1 MISFAYVILNSDMET
16 ILKNKL
22 VDVTYDR
29 ARKFLIYEWHGL
41 VNSDLGIE
49 TFKATIEFIKSN
61 PCFFVLHDASNI
73 RGTFTKMSDFMS
85 KEVAPNFEK
94 HGGLR
99 SAMVLST
106 DVFSIYAI
114 NQYLKVVKTSKAE
127 LKLFKTRDLA
137 VKWLEQKMEVSSQ
150 WRDLSD

>member
-1 MISFAYVILNSDMET
+1 MES

-29 ARKFLIYEWHGL
+29 AKKLLIYDWHGT
-41 VNSDLGIE
+41 VNADLGIE
-49 TFKATIEFIKSN
+49 TFKATMEFIKNN
-61 PCFFVLHDASNI
+61 PCFFVLHDAANM

-94 HGGLR
+94 YGGQR

-114 NQYLKVVKTSKAE
+114 NQYLKVVKTSQAE
-127 LKLFKTRDLA
+127 LKLFKTRELA
-137 VKWLEQKMEVSSQ
+137 MGWLEQKMVPVG
-150 WRDLSD
+150 

>member
-1 MISFAYVILNSDMET
+1 MEP

-29 ARKFLIYEWHGL
+29 SKKLMIYDWHGT
-41 VNSDLGIE
+41 VNTDLGIE
-49 TFKATIEFIKSN
+49 TFKTTMEFIKKN
-61 PCFFVLHDASNI
+61 PCYFVLHDAANM

-85 KEVAPNFEK
+85 NEVAPNFEK

-114 NQYLKVVKTSKAE
+114 NQYLKVVKTSRAE
-127 LKLFKTRDLA
+127 LKLFKTRELA
-137 VKWLEQKMEVSSQ
+137 MSWLEQKMVPAQ
-150 WRDLSD
+150 